1 MLSRSRALDLPT
13 EIVLGDVATEG
24 TGVAGSRR
32 TTPSCGPRTRQ
43 RDLRAERQPAA
54 RLSPR
59 LIGTNRRS
67 SSSDS
72 AVFCKAR
79 KEPPARRPADCWS
92 RHLAVTCTS
101 QTTLA
106 FPIIEVVFVKGPEPD
121 RRNELRA
128 ADSDRDAV
136 VERLRDAAAEGRLEH
151 TELDAR
157 VEQALTAKTYADLA
171 ALTADLPPEPSADPG
186 EPLLLKGGLH
196 GAARSGRWRV
206 PARITVYG
214 GMGGARLDFTRT
226 ATRLAEVEVEAHG
239 QWAGVTIVIPDGWGS
254 ETGGLDPG
262 IGGLRDKTTPER
274 LPGTPLLRLTGTGGT
289 AGVTIRHPNSW
300 ERRKL
305 RRNQP
310 SELRDHNLRLED

>member
-1 MLSRSRALDLPT
+1 MTAP
-13 EIVLGDVATEG
+13 
-24 TGVAGSRR
+24 
-32 TTPSCGPRTRQ
+32 
-43 RDLRAERQPAA
+43 
-54 RLSPR
+54 
-59 LIGTNRRS
+59 
-67 SSSDS
+67 
-72 AVFCKAR
+72 
-79 KEPPARRPADCWS
+79 
-92 RHLAVTCTS
+92 
-101 QTTLA
+101 A
-106 FPIIEVVFVKGPEPD
+106 FPMIGVVSVTGPDPD

-151 TELDAR
+151 IELDAR
-157 VEQALTAKTYADLA
+157 VERALTAKTYADLA

-196 GAARSGRWRV
+196 GAARTGRWHV

-239 QWAGVTIVIPDGWGS
+239 QWAGVTIVIPDSWGA

-262 IGGLRDKTTPER
+262 IGGLRDKTTAER
-274 LPGTPLLRLTGTGGT
+274 VPGTPLLRLIGTGGA
-289 AGVTIRHPNSW
+289 AGVTIRHPNRW

-310 SELRDHNLRLED
+310 SEPRDRHLRLED

>member
-1 MLSRSRALDLPT
+1 MIELVSSRDP
-13 EIVLGDVATEG
+13 
-24 TGVAGSRR
+24 
-32 TTPSCGPRTRQ
+32 
-43 RDLRAERQPAA
+43 ER
-54 RLSPR
+54 
-59 LIGTNRRS
+59 
-67 SSSDS
+67 
-72 AVFCKAR
+72 
-79 KEPPARRPADCWS
+79 
-92 RHLAVTCTS
+92 
-101 QTTLA
+101 
-106 FPIIEVVFVKGPEPD
+106 D

-151 TELDAR
+151 VELDAR

-196 GAARSGRWRV
+196 GAARTGRWQV
-206 PARITVYG
+206 PAHITIYG

-239 QWAGVTIVIPDGWGS
+239 QWAGVTIVIPDSWCA

-262 IGGLRDKTTPER
+262 IGGLRDKTTPDR

-289 AGVTIRHPNSW
+289 AGITIRHPNTW
-300 ERRKL
+300 ERHKL

-310 SELRDHNLRLED
+310 SDLRAAVCGRTTRSATRAPDRKITVRQPRGVSVQQLAVALIHARSCGSDESIGRPDGTRASTTCTQTPESTAFVCCDVRWLSHRRVGPSEVVVLSRW

>member
-1 MLSRSRALDLPT
+1 MI
-13 EIVLGDVATEG
+13 E
-24 TGVAGSRR
+24 
-32 TTPSCGPRTRQ
+32 
-43 RDLRAERQPAA
+43 
-54 RLSPR
+54 
-59 LIGTNRRS
+59 
-67 SSSDS
+67 
-72 AVFCKAR
+72 AV
-79 KEPPARRPADCWS
+79 S
-92 RHLAVTCTS
+92 VT
-101 QTTLA
+101 
-106 FPIIEVVFVKGPEPD
+106 GPEPD
-121 RRNELRA
+121 RRNQLRA
-128 ADSDRDAV
+128 SDSDRDAV

-151 TELDAR
+151 VELDAR

-171 ALTADLPPEPSADPG
+171 ALTADLPPEPSAEPG

-196 GAARSGRWRV
+196 GAARTGRWQV
-206 PARITVYG
+206 PAHITVYG

-239 QWAGVTIVIPDGWGS
+239 QWAGVTIVIPDSWGA

-274 LPGTPLLRLTGTGGT
+274 LPGTPLLRLTGTGGS

-310 SELRDHNLRLED
+310 SELRTHDLRLED